1 MLSVTSGLIRAVRI
15 ERDSPSELFI
25 VGRVARFLLR
35 RHGLSIA
42 KTNPRVL
49 RNSGVCQ
56 LGARV

>member
-1 MLSVTSGLIRAVRI
+1 
-15 ERDSPSELFI
+15 
-25 VGRVARFLLR
+25 LR

-56 LGARV
+56 LIARA